1 MRILVVED
9 DEKLSK
15 ILAVALSGLGDVD
28 IALSGEKALQDVE
41 KTYYDLII
49 LDLMLGK
56 LSGMEVL
63 REIRRVHLMP
73 IIILS
78 ALSDIDKKI
87 DCFREGADDY
97 ITKPFAR
104 EELIVRCEA
113 ALRRVGGNFRSTI
126 YTFGKMEV
134 NYTQKMVTWGGN
146 YVPMNRKTY
155 EILELLVRNKE
166 VIMTKQQIFDRIY
179 LGLLFSDGHAGHR
192 DKRVQTAQN
201 TFGVR
206 AGQAPQNGQIDR
218 LYVDGKGLTASRED
232 VKR

>member
-1 MRILVVED
+1 MRALCVIILTIRSNAPYAQEVCMRILVVED

-49 LDLMLGK
+49 LDLMPGK
-56 LSGMEVL
+56 LSGIEVL

-113 ALRRVGGNFRSTI
+113 ALRRVGGSGANFPR
-126 YTFGKMEV
+126 E
-134 NYTQKMVTWGGN
+134 Q
-146 YVPMNRKTY
+146 
-155 EILELLVRNKE
+155 
-166 VIMTKQQIFDRIY
+166 FDRR
-179 LGLLFSDGHAGHR
+179 R
-192 DKRVQTAQN
+192 DVRQSRV
-201 TFGVR
+201 
-206 AGQAPQNGQIDR
+206 
-218 LYVDGKGLTASRED
+218 
-232 VKR
+232 

>member
-28 IALSGEKALQDVE
+28 TALSGEKALQDVE

-87 DCFREGADDY
+87 DCFKEGADDY

-113 ALRRVGGNFRSTI
+113 ALRRTSGSFRSTV
-126 YTFGKMEV
+126 YSYKNMEV
-134 NYTQKMVTWGGN
+134 NFVNKMATVDGN

-155 EILELLVRNKE
+155 DILELLVRNKE
-166 VIMTKQQIFDRIY
+166 IIMTKQQIFDRIWGNY
-179 LGLLFSDGHAGHR
+179 S
-192 DKRVQTAQN
+192 QTGPQVIEIN
-201 TFGVR
+201 IFRLRKILSQFGF
-206 AGQAPQNGQIDR
+206 
-218 LYVDGKGLTASRED
+218 D
-232 VKR
+232 VNLKTIKSTGYMWTEKV